1 MKYFY
6 GPVYSRRLGF
16 SLGINLFREK
26 TCSFNCVYCQLG
38 ETKRRRKKRAFFIKE
53 DIFKEELEKILKSKP
68 KIDYITFSGCG
79 EPTLHENLDKL
90 IKIIKMRTKIPVCLI
105 TNSSLLYMKKVREE
119 LKEIDLLIPSLDAPD
134 EKLLRKIN
142 RPVKGISFSKILE
155 GLIRFRKE
163 HKDKEFWLEIML
175 VNGFNDK
182 EEVAYKFKEIIK
194 KIKPTKVQL
203 NLPLRP
209 NPSVKIDFMPSGVLI
224 EKFKK
229 ILGENCEVVE
239 FRKSKK
245 RGKVIEKEV
254 ILNSLKI
261 RPQTI
266 KDIAIVLKT
275 SEKKAEYFVENLIK
289 EKKIYKVI
297 RNKKVFYLAK

>member
-6 GPVYSRRLGF
+6 GPVYSRRLRF
-16 SLGINLFREK
+16 SLGVNLFEKK

-79 EPTLHENLDKL
+79 EPTLHKDLDKL
-90 IKIIKMRTKIPVCLI
+90 IKIIKMQTETPLCLI

-155 GLIRFRKE
+155 GLIRFRQE
-163 HKDKEFWLEIML
+163 HKDKEIWLEIML
-175 VNGFNDK
+175 VKGFNDQ

-194 KIKPTKVQL
+194 KIKPTKIQL

-209 NPSVKIDFMPSGVLI
+209 NPSKELDFMPSEVLI

-239 FRKSKK
+239 FRKSKR

-266 KDIAIVLKT
+266 KDLAISLQT
-275 SEKKAEYFVENLIK
+275 TEEKAEDFVENLIK

-297 RNKKVFYLAK
+297 RNRKIFYLAR

>member
-155 GLIRFRKE
+155 GLICFRKE
-163 HKDKEFWLEIML
+163 YKDKEFWLEIML
-175 VNGFNDK
+175 VKGFNDR
-182 EEVAYKFKEIIK
+182 EEAAYKFKEIIK
-194 KIKPTKVQL
+194 KIKPTKIQL

-209 NPSVKIDFMPSGVLI
+209 NPSVKIDFIPSGVLI
-224 EKFKK
+224 EKFRK

-266 KDIAIVLKT
+266 KDIAIVLKA
-275 SEKKAEYFVENLIK
+275 SEKKAEYFVKNLIK